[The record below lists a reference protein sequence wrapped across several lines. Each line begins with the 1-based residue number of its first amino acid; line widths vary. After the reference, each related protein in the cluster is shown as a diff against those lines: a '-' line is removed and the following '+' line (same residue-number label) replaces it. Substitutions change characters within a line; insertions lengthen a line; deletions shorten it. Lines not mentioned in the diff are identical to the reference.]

1 MQMYSVSMWLTCKSN
16 DQDILK
22 AFDARW
28 TASLQRDWD
37 TLVINAS
44 NSSDLAVTLN
54 AQIYKDCGAQIS
66 TDISV
71 VRPSGFDGIDA
82 MASGAWMPT
91 SNGTHQL
98 GPNLIVATKTG
109 AAVAPWTFPADN
121 GKTGSMY
128 VEGTWKLVTVI
139 NVPTP

>member
-1 MQMYSVSMWLTCKSN
+1 MQVYSVSMWLTCKSN
-16 DQDILK
+16 DSDILK

-28 TASLQRDWD
+28 TASLQRSWD

-54 AQIYKDCGAQIS
+54 AQIYKDCKAQIS
-66 TDISV
+66 NDINVAS
-71 VRPSGFDGIDA
+71 PSGFDGIDSVA
-82 MASGAWMPT
+82 PGSWT
-91 SNGTHQL
+91 SNGNGSHKF
-98 GPNLIVATKTG
+98 GPDTVVATHAG
-109 AAVAPWTFPADN
+109 IAVAPWTFPADN
-121 GKTGSMY
+121 GKTGTMY